1 MIPEPDSKTEPAGD
15 AKSVGAE
22 QFRRLKWDEQVKRGD
37 YVEDGQQGFE
47 LWTGMVGFQADTFLK
62 TIYRRKKTSP

>member
-1 MIPEPDSKTEPAGD
+1 MPKPDSKTEPAGGPQP
-15 AKSVGAE
+15 VGAE
-22 QFRRLKWDEQVKRGD
+22 QFRRLKWDEQVRRGD
-37 YVEDGQQGFE
+37 YVEDGHQGFE

>member
-1 MIPEPDSKTEPAGD
+1 MPQPDFITEPVGD
-15 AKSVGAE
+15 AKPVGPE
-22 QFRRLKWDEQVKRGD
+22 HFRRLKWDEQVKRGD

-62 TIYRRKKTSP
+62 TIYRRKKIQP